1 MPPLLE
7 IYVLW
12 HPGDTEGALIA
23 DWLLDHFHGTPYSG
37 LIGGAVEV
45 YTRSAPWE
53 RLSEA
58 PRPMS
63 FQEPL
68 PHGLPAPYVTAIVPV
83 LGVRLARAVEGTRS
97 PWGNYLAGLLEA
109 ARQAENVGVF
119 PIRLPGCVDG
129 GLTALLGGLQALH
142 SSSTHD
148 RGVLCR
154 ELSQQVAQMIGD
166 PLGDRLTV
174 FVSHTKRHSPDE
186 EPDDVDAL
194 VARVRSRI
202 AETHLYL
209 YIDDAALQPGSD
221 WADELRS
228 RAASSGLLAVRT
240 DLYAGREWCQTEFRS
255 AKEAGMPVV
264 TLSAVRRADERGS
277 FLMDHVPII
286 GYRDHGEEAMNG
298 SIDEALNLLVD
309 RALRR
314 ALWKLLEE
322 QLPDLGVDWAPPEA
336 PEPVT
341 AIPWLQ
347 SNREV
352 AGGSSQIVV
361 MHPDPPLGPDE
372 TEVIEQL
379 FGLAG
384 LGGRVSVVTP
394 RTYASRGGRGT

>member
-1 MPPLLE
+1 
-7 IYVLW
+7 
-12 HPGDTEGALIA
+12 
-23 DWLLDHFHGTPYSG
+23 
-37 LIGGAVEV
+37 
-45 YTRSAPWE
+45 
-53 RLSEA
+53 
-58 PRPMS
+58 
-63 FQEPL
+63 
-68 PHGLPAPYVTAIVPV
+68 
-83 LGVRLARAVEGTRS
+83 
-97 PWGNYLAGLLEA
+97 
-109 ARQAENVGVF
+109 
-119 PIRLPGCVDG
+119 
-129 GLTALLGGLQALH
+129 
-142 SSSTHD
+142 
-148 RGVLCR
+148 
-154 ELSQQVAQMIGD
+154 
-166 PLGDRLTV
+166 
-174 FVSHTKRHSPDE
+174 
-186 EPDDVDAL
+186 
-194 VARVRSRI
+194 
-202 AETHLYL
+202 
-209 YIDDAALQPGSD
+209 
-221 WADELRS
+221 
-228 RAASSGLLAVRT
+228 
-240 DLYAGREWCQTEFRS
+240 
-255 AKEAGMPVV
+255 MPVV